1 MAPARPPA
9 YITGMS
15 SVPVTIM
22 TGPPAPADPAALL
35 LEAAQ
40 AAKCAACGCDRRCAA
55 VQARELINPSLASS
69 LTGQRYPCLGCAVCW
84 LAEALSLAQEAGL
97 VADGASC
104 PAGSAVP
111 RPGWPP
117 LPGDYTVL
125 RYGAPVAVCTLGDSQ
140 LAAAVAAQAG
150 AEVASARRPGP
161 RAGDGAGRTGRLA
174 PAARDF

>member
-1 MAPARPPA
+1 
-9 YITGMS
+9 
-15 SVPVTIM
+15 M

-40 AAKCAACGCDRRCAA
+40 AAKCAACGC
-55 VQARELINPSLASS
+55 AREASAALAALPAGAPPRLHDAARRLASS

-84 LAEALSLAQEAGL
+84 PAEALSLAQEAGL

-104 PAGSAVP
+104 PAGPAVP

-150 AEVASARRPGP
+150 QRSRSPAR
-161 RAGDGAGRTGRLA
+161 
-174 PAARDF
+174 

>member
-1 MAPARPPA
+1 M
-9 YITGMS
+9 
-15 SVPVTIM
+15 
-22 TGPPAPADPAALL
+22 
-35 LEAAQ
+35 
-40 AAKCAACGCDRRCAA
+40 
-55 VQARELINPSLASS
+55 
-69 LTGQRYPCLGCAVCW
+69 CW
-84 LAEALSLAQEAGL
+84 PAEALSLAQEAGL

-150 AEVASARRPGP
+150 QRSRSPAR
-161 RAGDGAGRTGRLA
+161 
-174 PAARDF
+174 

>member
-1 MAPARPPA
+1 MRGLRLRDAAR
-9 YITGMS
+9 
-15 SVPVTIM
+15 
-22 TGPPAPADPAALL
+22 
-35 LEAAQ
+35 
-40 AAKCAACGCDRRCAA
+40 R
-55 VQARELINPSLASS
+55 LASS

-84 LAEALSLAQEAGL
+84 PAEALSLVPEAGL

-150 AEVASARRPGP
+150 ERSRSPAR
-161 RAGDGAGRTGRLA
+161 
-174 PAARDF
+174 